1 MVCETQEI
9 LHFIAVYGQTSG
21 VYVSNSLN
29 DTRKFQRIWA
39 EFESGSPILGS
50 WLPWFGW
57 KHHVDPP
64 WKASSLQAIHLHSSS
79 IWFSSFL
86 FFLGMFWVLTLRI
99 LVSTWCNGRATCC
112 NEAEN
117 LFTGTRP
124 FPASLNWLLPKPSI
138 RLGFQF
144 IGTNDQGNFGKQ
156 GITRENLRDDEER
169 NLTEK
174 LLSLVLDES
183 SRPTKD
189 LQTDLYVN
197 FRDYSSPS
205 LSSCLHHEFLLISSL
220 LPAPLVCAFVFV
232 ILAGWGSPAE
242 ISRIWS
248 KQLLHSFQSP
258 ATFPGSPFPNTSKY
272 KI

>member
-1 MVCETQEI
+1 MVGP
-9 LHFIAVYGQTSG
+9 LV
-21 VYVSNSLN
+21 V
-29 DTRKFQRIWA
+29 TRPK
-39 EFESGSPILGS
+39 
-50 WLPWFGW
+50 
-57 KHHVDPP
+57 
-64 WKASSLQAIHLHSSS
+64 
-79 IWFSSFL
+79 
-86 FFLGMFWVLTLRI
+86 
-99 LVSTWCNGRATCC
+99 
-112 NEAEN
+112 N

-169 NLTEK
+169 NLIEK

-258 ATFPGSPFPNTSKY
+258 ATFPGSPFSNTSKY